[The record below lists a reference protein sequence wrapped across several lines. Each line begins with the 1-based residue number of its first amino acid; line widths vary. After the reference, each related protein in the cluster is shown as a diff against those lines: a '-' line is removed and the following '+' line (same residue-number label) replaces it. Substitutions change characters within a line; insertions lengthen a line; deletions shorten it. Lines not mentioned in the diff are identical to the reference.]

1 MDYRKVQVIAG
12 RGEAP
17 GRFAESLRGLAV
29 DAQDRLYAVGDSK
42 VVVFSPGGAVERSW
56 ATKLPGYC
64 VAVAPDGTVYV
75 GQEGQVQLF
84 AADGTPGDTWRDG
97 DRLGVISSI
106 GLTDD
111 AVLLGDATARCIH
124 RYERSST
131 KLNSSTKFNFA
142 LPDRFVSDIGKNNR
156 MRGFMLPNGHM
167 DFAVDGQAV
176 IHAAHSGK
184 HRVERY
190 DLDGK
195 LLGQFGRF
203 DGTDPVGFPGCCNPT
218 NLALTVEG
226 QVVVTEKASPRV
238 KVYDADGKLRAHF
251 GEQDFDANCRNMDV
265 AVDTRGRVYVIDTV
279 RLQVVVYN
287 PEDVAATQPTT
298 AATQRVQP

>member
-12 RGEAP
+12 RGAAP

-29 DAQDRLYAVGDSK
+29 DAQDRLYAVGDSE

-75 GQEGQVQLF
+75 GEEGQVQLF
-84 AADGTPGDTWRDG
+84 AADGTPGDTWHDG
-97 DRLGVISSI
+97 DRLGVISSV
-106 GLTDD
+106 GLTGD

-124 RYERSST
+124 RYDRQR
-131 KLNSSTKFNFA
+131 
-142 LPDRFVSDIGKNNR
+142 RFVADIGNNNR

-167 DFAVDGQAV
+167 DFAVDGTGV

-203 DGTDPVGFPGCCNPT
+203 DGTDPAGFPGCCNPT
-218 NLALTVEG
+218 NLALTAEG
-226 QVVVTEKASPRV
+226 QVVVTEKAPPRV

-287 PEDVAATQPTT
+287 PEDAAATQPTT